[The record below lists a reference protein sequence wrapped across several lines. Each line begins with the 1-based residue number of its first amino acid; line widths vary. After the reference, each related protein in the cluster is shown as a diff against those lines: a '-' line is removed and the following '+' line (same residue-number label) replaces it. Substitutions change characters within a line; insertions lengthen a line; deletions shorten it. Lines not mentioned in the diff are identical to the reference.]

1 MSRGQTRSGMWHPW
15 SLRRPRRMFDD
26 LSFVFFYGRCDDGS
40 EQEGG
45 IDIPLVFS
53 RSASE
58 YGSFSLLYN
67 DDQARRLR
75 QIATHTT
82 QNQPS
87 PGPQIR
93 DRRYHTFTIG
103 PTLPALANCCNVD
116 VDQNEIPMSIAHLTE
131 MLPFGN
137 LRPMFTTDGA
147 VSNRCKGA
155 AERSSGTGDDR
166 DVLPSPRPRLDDRQK
181 VNATTSMAH
190 RGIRIR
196 FGRR

>member
-1 MSRGQTRSGMWHPW
+1 
-15 SLRRPRRMFDD
+15 
-26 LSFVFFYGRCDDGS
+26 VFFYGRCDDGS

-45 IDIPLVFS
+45 IDIPLVSS

-87 PGPQIR
+87 SGPQIR

-103 PTLPALANCCNVD
+103 PTLPALAN
-116 VDQNEIPMSIAHLTE
+116 
-131 MLPFGN
+131 
-137 LRPMFTTDGA
+137 
-147 VSNRCKGA
+147 A
-155 AERSSGTGDDR
+155 A
-166 DVLPSPRPRLDDRQK
+166 
-181 VNATTSMAH
+181 M
-190 RGIRIR
+190 
-196 FGRR
+196 